1 MLITDSSD
9 KSRPAQWQPARR
21 LNPKS
26 HVPALPSERKVKL
39 SRLRSS
45 YVLQAR
51 RTLVLGWNKPLRSQF
66 CRRSGGAAKRP
77 VKMSQTMLPAGRVC
91 E

>member
-51 RTLVLGWNKPLRSQF
+51 RTLVLGWNKPLRGLFLPSLRKGHQKT
-66 CRRSGGAAKRP
+66 RENLAE
-77 VKMSQTMLPAGRVC
+77 MLPTGRVF